1 MNDRA
6 AAAAASTTAIAR
18 RVAPRPIW
26 RWKPGGTGS
35 HNRSRTPSQA
45 SLLDRRGAGEVLQ
58 LERILREVVELLARP
73 VVGRVQ
79 VPRRPD
85 RAVRG
90 DRVGPAQMLDQ
101 QRVAPAVGPAFEER
115 EQTPPVRVRER
126 QAGRR
131 RDRRREIDVRHEVR
145 VRPAGR
151 GRDPIG
157 ADHERNAD
165 RLLVRDLLLHP
176 AVLAPEQAVVRG
188 EDHQR
193 VVESPRVLER
203 VEQSSDRPIDRL
215 QRPVLVDPEGVLVG
229 RAVGPE
235 RDHRLHVRRLVRD
248 IRLVEGRRPPGRQ
261 VREEPFVFG
270 RGDRRVV
277 RRRRGVDREHRTV
290 APADEVL
297 RLRGEDVGRVVLGID
312 PVAVHG
318 AIDREPVLE
327 VLGVHERHPAVPSRW
342 T

>member
-1 MNDRA
+1 MEAGRQ
-6 AAAAASTTAIAR
+6 
-18 RVAPRPIW
+18 RVAQPLQDAL
-26 RWKPGGTGS
+26 
-35 HNRSRTPSQA
+35 QA
-45 SLLDRRGAGEVLQ
+45 SLLDRCGAGEVLQ
-58 LERILREVVELLARP
+58 LERILREVVELLLAR

-85 RAVRG
+85 RAVRRDG
-90 DRVGPAQMLDQ
+90 VRPAQMLDQ

-115 EQTPPVRVRER
+115 EQTAPVRVRER

-145 VRPAGR
+145 VRPACR

-203 VEQSSDRPIDRL
+203 VEQSSDRPIDGL
-215 QRPVLVDPEGVLVG
+215 ERPVLVDPEGVLVG
-229 RAVGPE
+229 RAVGTRAGSSPA
-235 RDHRLHVRRLVRD
+235 RAPACP
-248 IRLVEGRRPPGRQ
+248 RRPAR
-261 VREEPFVFG
+261 
-270 RGDRRVV
+270 
-277 RRRRGVDREHRTV
+277 
-290 APADEVL
+290 
-297 RLRGEDVGRVVLGID
+297 
-312 PVAVHG
+312 
-318 AIDREPVLE
+318 
-327 VLGVHERHPAVPSRW
+327 
-342 T
+342 